1 MILIIARGELRRLFY
16 SPLAWVILALVL
28 FILALLFLTL
38 LDNFVTV
45 LQPRLAATEAA
56 PGVTDLVVA
65 PVLLWAGVIMLGIS
79 PLLTMRAFSEER
91 QTGSLTLLIS
101 APVSMTEIVL
111 GKYLGLLLFALLMLG
126 LLALMPMS
134 LALGTAIDWGK
145 LLAGLTGLFLL
156 LASFTAAGL
165 FLSSVTATPLIA
177 AVSSFGLLLLLVVL
191 YLSGSS
197 QSTASALFIY
207 LSHFSHYV
215 AFLEGMFDTSALA
228 YYILFSGTFLILTVW
243 RLESQRLQRA

>member
-1 MILIIARGELRRLFY
+1 MIWIIARGELRRLFY
-16 SPLAWVILALVL
+16 TPLAWVILALVL
-28 FILALLFLTL
+28 FILAWLFLYL
-38 LDNFVTV
+38 LNYFITE

-111 GKYLGLLLFALLMLG
+111 GKYLGLLLFALIMLG

-134 LALGTAIDWGK
+134 LAFGTALDWGK
-145 LLAGLTGLFLL
+145 LLAGLVGLFLL
-156 LASFTAAGL
+156 LASFSAAGL
-165 FLSSVTATPLIA
+165 YLSSVTVTPLVA
-177 AVSSFGLLLLLVVL
+177 AVSSFGLLLFLVVL

-197 QSTASALFIY
+197 QTTGSQLFIY

-215 AFLEGMFDTSALA
+215 SFLEGIFNTSGLV

>member
-1 MILIIARGELRRLFY
+1 MIFTIARSELRRMFY
-16 SPLAWVILALVL
+16 SPVAWVILALVL
-28 FILALLFLTL
+28 FILAWLFLYL
-38 LDNFVTV
+38 LNYFVTE

-56 PGVTDLVVA
+56 PGVTDLVAA

-91 QTGSLTLLIS
+91 QIGSLTLLIS

-111 GKYLGLLLFALLMLG
+111 GKYLGLILFVLLMLG

-134 LALGTAIDWGK
+134 LALGTTLDWGK
-145 LLAGLTGLFLL
+145 LAAGLIGLFLL

-165 FLSSVTATPLIA
+165 FLSSVTNTPLIS
-177 AVSSFGLLLLLVVL
+177 AVSSFGLLLFLIVL

-197 QSTASALFIY
+197 QRTGSELFVY
-207 LSHFSHYV
+207 LSHFGHYIS
-215 AFLEGMFDTSALA
+215 FLEGMFETSGLV

-243 RLESQRLQRA
+243 RLESQRVQRA